1 MSTFTDDNIKT
12 MERFNHALQA
22 EESIS
27 NYIRLLEKD
36 SDSTM
41 PEEDK
46 EWLYKKGKD
55 IFDLYYINE
64 KLDITVA
71 TVEDNR
77 TLSQYITMLQG
88 NMSKMFAHILVSE
101 FKLYILEKRIK
112 GE

>member
-1 MSTFTDDNIKT
+1 MITFTDDNIKT

-36 SDSTM
+36 SGLPM

-46 EWLYKKGKD
+46 EWLYKKGKY

-71 TVEDNR
+71 TLEDNKI
-77 TLSQYITMLQG
+77 LSEYIAALQG

-101 FKLYILEKRIK
+101 FKLYLLEKKYR

>member
-1 MSTFTDDNIKT
+1 

-36 SDSTM
+36 SDSKM

-64 KLDITVA
+64 KLD
-71 TVEDNR
+71 
-77 TLSQYITMLQG
+77 
-88 NMSKMFAHILVSE
+88 FFH
-101 FKLYILEKRIK
+101 KRI
-112 GE
+112 